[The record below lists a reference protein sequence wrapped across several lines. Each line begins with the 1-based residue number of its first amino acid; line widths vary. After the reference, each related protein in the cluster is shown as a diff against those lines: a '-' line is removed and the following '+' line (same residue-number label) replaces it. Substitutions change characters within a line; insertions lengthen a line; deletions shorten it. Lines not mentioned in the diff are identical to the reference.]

1 MNQQQSTLKDL
12 EAFLR
17 DLEFRTSERSFPKS
31 ETFKINGC
39 LQELKVTLPLRLFL
53 RVRMGHLGRFLGRDF
68 NSIGV
73 LW

>member
-1 MNQQQSTLKDL
+1 MKCSGVRRMNQQQSTLKDL

-39 LQELKVTLPLRLFL
+39 LQELKVTLPLRLCMSFYGSGW
-53 RVRMGHLGRFLGRDF
+53 VIWEDF
-68 NSIGV
+68 
-73 LW
+73 